1 MCFFQKKAKKSQKIC
16 IFLNKSVITGVST
29 SNNAEREMEDGTP
42 TDTEKQLLDLLAS
55 LKAEATPE
63 ADFESRFLYDFH
75 ERVARETVCCP
86 AHRRMWE
93 HILQIF
99 ANFGRRGWAYGAST
113 LGVGALAVGYI
124 ALPEENAAMA
134 DAQPHHSRFERAVN
148 SMAPALAREC
158 ASCTSCMKQ
167 EKDEFALRSA
177 TELAQNTMPAP
188 VAYRAEIEDYTSSA
202 PMERD
207 MWSVQPGRGSELFFS
222 APAF

>member
-1 MCFFQKKAKKSQKIC
+1 MEE
-16 IFLNKSVITGVST
+16 GT
-29 SNNAEREMEDGTP
+29 S
-42 TDTEKQLLDLLAS
+42 TDTERQLLVLLAS
-55 LKAEATPE
+55 LKADATPE

-134 DAQPHHSRFERAVN
+134 DVQPHHSRFERAVN
-148 SMAPALAREC
+148 SMAPALSREC

-167 EKDEFALRSA
+167 QKDEFAMRSA
-177 TELAQNTMPAP
+177 TELAQNTLPAP
-188 VAYRAEIEDYTSSA
+188 AAYRAEIEDYTSSA
-202 PMERD
+202 PLERD
-207 MWSVQPGRGSELFFS
+207 VWSVQPGRGSELFFS

>member
-1 MCFFQKKAKKSQKIC
+1 
-16 IFLNKSVITGVST
+16 
-29 SNNAEREMEDGTP
+29 MEDGTP
-42 TDTEKQLLDLLAS
+42 TDTEKQLLGLLAS

-124 ALPEENAAMA
+124 ALPEETAAMA
-134 DAQPHHSRFERAVN
+134 DATPHNHRFERTV
-148 SMAPALAREC
+148 SSLAPALSHEC
-158 ASCTSCMKQ
+158 ARCTSSMKE
-167 EKDEFALRSA
+167 EKNEFSMRNV

-188 VAYRAEIEDYTSSA
+188 AAYRAEIEDYTSSA
-202 PMERD
+202 PLSND
-207 MWSVQPGRGSELFFS
+207 VWSVQPGRGSEVFFC